1 MFPESSLQNQR
12 GSSLVVAIFIIVV
25 MSILAA
31 VIARVL
37 SASSRATVDE
47 VYGSRALAA
56 ANSGA
61 QVFMTDLFPLGQ
73 DGASSAA
80 CSTGRNQAFTSPGAE
95 RCDVVVTCQERDYTS
110 DYQLTHFRITA
121 TGQCNAAG
129 KNYSRQIIVEA
140 VDGNF

>member
-1 MFPESSLQNQR
+1 MFPKSSLRRQR
-12 GSSLVVAIFIIVV
+12 GSSLIVAIFIIVV

-61 QVFMTDLFPLGQ
+61 QIFMTDLFPLGSK
-73 DGASSAA
+73 GASNAA
-80 CSTGRNQAFTSPGAE
+80 CNTGRNQTFNVEGLQSCSATVNCE
-95 RCDVVVTCQERDYTS
+95 ERDYS
-110 DYQLTHFRITA
+110 NDHQLTHFRITA
-121 TGQCNAAG
+121 TGQCSAAG
-129 KNYSRQIIVEA
+129 KTYSRQIIVEA

>member
-1 MFPESSLQNQR
+1 MFPNSSLHAQR
-12 GSSLVVAIFIIVV
+12 GSSLVIAIFIIVV

-61 QVFMTDLFPLGQ
+61 QIFMTDLFPLGTE
-73 DGASSAA
+73 GADSAA
-80 CSTGRNQAFTSPGAE
+80 CSAGRSETFASEGLQGCNATVSCVE
-95 RCDVVVTCQERDYTS
+95 REFVD

-129 KNYSRQIIVEA
+129 NNYSRQIIVEA